1 MKELA
6 PLKIAVL
13 PPPPL
18 LRQIIGPGFILLG
31 LGLGSGELILWPYL
45 VSNFGLGIIWGAVL
59 GVTFQFFMNMEIERY
74 ALINGESIFV
84 GFARK
89 LRLLPA
95 WFILSTLLPW
105 MWPGII
111 GASAVLLGSL
121 FGIENIKLLSI
132 LMLVGVGLILTL
144 GPILYKTQETIQ
156 KTLILIAV
164 PFLFVLALYLGKN
177 SDWAALSLGV
187 VGLGDGFWFLPVGI
201 PLASFLAALAY
212 AGAGGNLNLAQS
224 FYVKEKGFGMGKYS
238 GRITS
243 ILTGKKED
251 ILLEGTTFAPDVQN
265 LRSFKRWWKLVNIE
279 HAAVFWFAGTLTIL
293 LLAFLAFITIFGK
306 ADTSTVVFIIEE
318 AHIIGGSTI
327 PILGSFFLLVAGLML
342 FSTQLG
348 VFDVT
353 SRILTENVCLL
364 APRRFPTRKIPRIFY
379 AFLWLQI
386 AIGVVIFMLD
396 VAQPL
401 TLIII
406 GAVLNAFAMFVHI
419 GLTLWLNMTSLEKPL
434 RPSWVRITAM
444 ATAFL
449 FFGAF
454 SLFTLSGSLSKLF

>member
-1 MKELA
+1 MNNLA
-6 PLKIAVL
+6 PLKKATL
-13 PPPPL
+13 PPPPV
-18 LRQIIGPGFILLG
+18 LRQIMGPGFILLG

-59 GVTFQFFMNMEIERY
+59 GITFQFFMNMEIERY

-121 FGIENIKLLSI
+121 LGITNIKLLSI
-132 LMLVGVGLILTL
+132 LMLIGVGLILTL
-144 GPILYKTQETIQ
+144 GPVLYKTQETIQ

-177 SDWAALSLGV
+177 SDWTALASGI
-187 VGLGDGFWFLPVGI
+187 VGIGDGFWFLPVGI
-201 PLASFLAALAY
+201 PLASFLAALAFS
-212 AGAGGNLNLAQS
+212 GAGGNLNLAQS
-224 FYVKEKGFGMGKYS
+224 FYVKEKGYGMGKFS

-243 ILTGKKED
+243 LLTGKKED
-251 ILLEGTTFAPDVQN
+251 VLLEGTTFTPEGQN
-265 LRSFKRWWKLVNIE
+265 LSHFKRWWKLVNIE

-293 LLAFLAFITIFGK
+293 LLAFLAFITLSGR
-306 ADTSTVVFIIEE
+306 ADTSSVAFVIQE
-318 AHIIGGSTI
+318 AHTIGASTI

-364 APRRFPTRKIPRIFY
+364 SPKRFPTHRIPKIFY

-386 AIGVVIFMLD
+386 AIGVIIFMLD

-401 TLIII
+401 TLIMI

-449 FFGAF
+449 FFGGF
-454 SLFTLSGSLSKLF
+454 SLFTLINSVR